1 MQDLRLIFGYGKP
14 YRRDLLAAVGLI
26 FLECGFE
33 MVIPV
38 LMTTLIDEGCPP
50 AIWAS

>member
-14 YRRDLLAAVGLI
+14 YRRDLAAAVALI
-26 FLECGFE
+26 VVECGFE

-38 LMTTLIDEGCPP
+38 LMTGC
-50 AIWAS
+50 ADSIHGRECGV